1 METIG
6 LKEIEISSRI
16 SHWEK
21 GKVAARGTLPP
32 GKRLHAVL
40 TTPQTT
46 LQDAAEAQMSGLVV
60 GGTAVWAD
68 C

>member
-1 METIG
+1 MEKMD
-6 LKEIEISSRI
+6 LKEMEISPRI

-21 GKVAARGTLPP
+21 EKVAARGTLPP

-46 LQDAAEAQMSGLVV
+46 LQDVAEAQRSGLVV
-60 GGTAVWAD
+60 GGTAV
-68 C
+68 

>member
-1 METIG
+1 MEKMD
-6 LKEIEISSRI
+6 LKEMEISPRI

-21 GKVAARGTLPP
+21 EKVAARGTLPP

-46 LQDAAEAQMSGLVV
+46 LQDATEAQRSGLVV
-60 GGTAVWAD
+60 GGTAV
-68 C
+68 

>member
-1 METIG
+1 MG
-6 LKEIEISSRI
+6 LKEMEISPRI

-21 GKVAARGTLPP
+21 EKVAARGTLPP

-46 LQDAAEAQMSGLVV
+46 LQDATEAQMSGLVV